1 MKYTD
6 KNPPIQCF
14 MRQSSWY
21 KGAGTVP
28 VRGVLW
34 HSTGANNPWLKRYV
48 QPDDNA
54 PDKAKMLEMLGKN
67 KNGND
72 WNHIS
77 RQAGVH
83 AWIGKLAS
91 GEITTI
97 QVGPWDKKAWGC
109 ASGPKGSCDNGWIQF
124 EICEDALADRA
135 YFDKVYR
142 EAVELTA
149 YLCKLYG
156 LNPKGT
162 VSYNGVTVPV
172 ILCHQDSYQLKLGS
186 NHGDVYHWFK
196 KYGKTMDDVRNDV
209 AALLG
214 QTTAPAV
221 PSTKPAAEALYRVQ
235 VGAYKQKPNADA
247 MLAKLK
253 AAGFEGFTTKV
264 GELYK
269 VQVGAYKDSVKAENF
284 RQTVKQAGFPAMVV
298 KALTGPQEGPQEGFK
313 PYRVQVHTPV
323 LNVRQEASTGAVKV
337 GSVRQ
342 GEVLTIVEEST
353 GPGAKLWGKVENKNG
368 WISLDFVKK
377 V

>member
-1 MKYTD
+1 
-6 KNPPIQCF
+6 
-14 MRQSSWY
+14 MRQSTWY
-21 KGAGTVP
+21 KGAGTVS

-54 PDKAKMLEMLGKN
+54 ADRAKMLELLGVN

-72 WNHIS
+72 WNHITH
-77 RQAGVH
+77 QAGVH

-91 GEITTI
+91 GEVTTI
-97 QVGPWDKKAWGC
+97 QAGPWDKKAWGC
-109 ASGPKGSCDNGWIQF
+109 ASGSKGSCNNGWIQF
-124 EICEDALADRA
+124 EICEDALTDRA
-135 YFDKVYR
+135 YFDKVYK

-186 NHGDVYHWFK
+186 NHGDVLHWFK
-196 KYGKTMDDVRNDV
+196 RYGKTMDDVRNDV

-214 QTTAPAV
+214 QTSTPAAPAT
-221 PSTKPAAEALYRVQ
+221 PSTADTLYRVQ
-235 VGAYKQKPNADA
+235 VGAYKQKGNADA
-247 MLAKLK
+247 MLAKIK
-253 AAGFEGFTTKV
+253 AAGFDAFTTKV

-269 VQVGAYKDSVKAENF
+269 VQVGAYKSQTNAEAAKA
-284 RQTVKQAGFPAMVV
+284 QVTKAGFPAMVV
-298 KALTGPQEGPQEGFK
+298 KTSQTAQNGPQTGFQ
-313 PYRVQVHTPV
+313 PYRVQVTTPS
-323 LNVRQEASTGAVKV
+323 LHVRLGPSTAQ
-337 GSVRQ
+337 GSLGLVHI
-342 GEVLTIVEEST
+342 GETYTIVEEST
-353 GPGAKLWGKVENKNG
+353 GPGAKLWGKLEDGKG
-368 WISLDFVKK
+368 WISLDYTKK

>member
-1 MKYTD
+1 MKYTS
-6 KNPPIQCF
+6 KNPPMQCF
-14 MRQSSWY
+14 MRQSTWY
-21 KGAGTVP
+21 KGTGTVP

-54 PDKAKMLEMLGKN
+54 ADRAKMLELLGVN

-72 WNHIS
+72 WNHITH
-77 RQAGVH
+77 QAGVH

-91 GEITTI
+91 GEVTTI
-97 QVGPWDKKAWGC
+97 QAGPWDKKAWGC
-109 ASGPKGSCDNGWIQF
+109 ASGSKGSCNNGWIQF
-124 EICEDALADRA
+124 EICEDALTDRA
-135 YFDKVYR
+135 YFDKVYK

-186 NHGDVYHWFK
+186 NHGDVLHWFK
-196 KYGKTMDDVRNDV
+196 RYGKTMDDVRNDV

-214 QTTAPAV
+214 QTSTPAAPAT
-221 PSTKPAAEALYRVQ
+221 PSTADTLYRVQ
-235 VGAYKQKPNADA
+235 VGAYKQKGNADA
-247 MLAKLK
+247 MLAKIK
-253 AAGFEGFTTKV
+253 AAGFDAFTTKV

-269 VQVGAYKDSVKAENF
+269 VQVGAYREQTKAENTKA
-284 RQTVKQAGFPAMVV
+284 QVNKAGFPAVVV
-298 KALTGPQEGPQEGFK
+298 KTSQKAQNGPLTGFQ
-313 PYRVQVHTPV
+313 PYRVQVTTPN
-323 LNVRQEASTGAVKV
+323 LNVRLGPSTAQ
-337 GSVRQ
+337 GSLGLVHS
-342 GEVLTIVEEST
+342 GETYTIVEEST
-353 GPGAKLWGKVENKNG
+353 GPGAKLWGKLEDGKG
-368 WISLDFVKK
+368 WISLDYTKK